1 MTVAQFT
8 AEETAKLWKDFVQD
22 KSNQTLRNALIERYM
37 PLVRM
42 HAQKLSKQLPDEVEV
57 DDLVSAGVFGLMN
70 AIDAFDIHKTYDKTA
85 TEEKGGAA
93 VAVDDAQERRQVKF
107 ETFSALR
114 IRGSML
120 DELREMD
127 WVPRLVRARARRLAE
142 ANKTLSDKYGRNP
155 THEELAG
162 HMNLSPPELERLL
175 NDANTVPTVSL
186 HKKYY
191 DTTDGSKEI
200 SEMDLVEDPRGDDP
214 TNGLQRTDLM
224 RLVTRGL
231 TRNERLI
238 IILYYYEEMTMK
250 EVGETLD
257 LSESRVSQMH
267 SDIMARLGAQLEK
280 RKPEFCVY

>member
-1 MTVAQFT
+1 MTVAQYT
-8 AEETAKLWKDFVQD
+8 AEETTKLWKDFVED
-22 KSNQTLRNALIERYM
+22 KSNQTLRNALMERYM

-42 HAQKLSKQLPDEVEV
+42 HAQKLSNQLPEEVEV
-57 DDLVSAGVFGLMN
+57 DDLISAGVFGLLD
-70 AIDAFDIHKTYDKTA
+70 AINAFDINKTYETTA
-85 TEEKGGAA
+85 TEAKGGVGKTGGASE
-93 VAVDDAQERRQVKF
+93 VRPVKF

-114 IRGSML
+114 IRGAML

-127 WVPRLVRARARRLAE
+127 WVPRLVRARAKKLAE
-142 ANKTLSDKYGRNP
+142 ANKTLSDKFGRAP

-162 HMNLSPPELERLL
+162 HMNLSTTELERLIS
-175 NDANTVPTVSL
+175 DANTVPTVSL

-191 DTTDGSKEI
+191 DTTDGTKEV
-200 SEMDLVEDPRGDDP
+200 SEIDMAEDERADDP
-214 TNGLQRTDLM
+214 TSGMQRTDLM
-224 RLVTRGL
+224 RLVTKGL

-267 SDIMARLGAQLEK
+267 SDIMSRLESHLKK
-280 RKPEFCVY
+280 RRAEFCV